1 MSRSVPVHRSLVVRL
16 LGTSVLIVVLSVA
29 TAAWLAAKTATRA
42 VQAERVQSLAGD
54 AQIYDKLLGF
64 AAGYPG
70 WDGVELTLR
79 DLSDRTGRQIA
90 LTTTGGTP
98 IAASHPGAARSDP
111 PAAVL
116 DPLGTGTGVIDAR
129 AVGPYRLS
137 DKDRSAQRDRAED
150 RLKCLRRQGIAAN
163 LETTP
168 TGRSV
173 VRLAE
178 RNPRLVQNCSFR
190 EDAPTDTE
198 SELLDGLK
206 DLVNQCLKARHLPE
220 IDFYSPDFTWQYHD
234 PTHAGSTRDIQDCV
248 DGGRRAQLRP
258 YVAPPARL
266 YLSTPARAPTPV
278 FELSTASTLRIAGA
292 TAFVLL
298 VAVTA
303 TLVVGLRLV
312 RPLRALTAAADSATH
327 RPAPVT
333 IARNDEIGR
342 LAAALNDLAER
353 SERGEDQR
361 RTMVNDIAHEL
372 RSPLTIIRGWLTA
385 GQDGLAD
392 LDQDLVRLLL
402 EESGLLQH
410 IVDDLADLAEADAGT
425 LALHPGDHAVADLLA
440 QVGEAHRGAA
450 DRGGVDLR
458 VTVAAGT
465 RAVVDPVR
473 FRQIAGN
480 LLANAIRHTPPGG
493 QVEVRARKQE
503 GDLIVE
509 VADTGEGIGASDL
522 PHVFDRF
529 WRADRARNRAT
540 GGSGLGLS
548 IARRLAQA
556 HGGDVTAFS
565 TAGVGSIFT
574 VRLPAS

>member
-1 MSRSVPVHRSLVVRL
+1 M
-16 LGTSVLIVVLSVA
+16 
-29 TAAWLAAKTATRA
+29 
-42 VQAERVQSLAGD
+42 
-54 AQIYDKLLGF
+54 
-64 AAGYPG
+64 
-70 WDGVELTLR
+70 
-79 DLSDRTGRQIA
+79 
-90 LTTTGGTP
+90 
-98 IAASHPGAARSDP
+98 
-111 PAAVL
+111 
-116 DPLGTGTGVIDAR
+116 
-129 AVGPYRLS
+129 
-137 DKDRSAQRDRAED
+137 
-150 RLKCLRRQGIAAN
+150 
-163 LETTP
+163 
-168 TGRSV
+168 
-173 VRLAE
+173 VRLAASASE
-178 RNPRLVQNCSFR
+178 GRVTRTRPG
-190 EDAPTDTE
+190 ADTE
-198 SELLDGLK
+198 RDLLRRLK
-206 DLVNQCLKARHLPE
+206 YLVNQCLKNRHLPE

-234 PTHAGSTRDIQDCV
+234 PAHGGSTRDIQDCV
-248 DGGRRAQLRP
+248 DGGLRDQLRP

-266 YLSTPARAPTPV
+266 YLSTPAQAPTPV
-278 FELSTASTLRIAGA
+278 FELSTESTLRIAGA

-298 VAVTA
+298 AAVTA

-333 IARNDEIGR
+333 IARNDEIG
-342 LAAALNDLAER
+342 AALNDLAER

-410 IVDDLADLAEADAGT
+410 IVDDLADLADADAGT
-425 LALHPGDHAVADLLA
+425 LALHPGDHAIADLLA

-473 FRQIAGN
+473 FRQIVGN

-493 QVEVRARKQE
+493 HVEVRAHPQD

-540 GGSGLGLS
+540 GASGLGLS

-556 HGGDVTAFS
+556 HGGDLTAFS
-565 TAGVGSIFT
+565 TVGVGSIFT
-574 VRLPAS
+574 VRLPSP